1 MSKYNVRNY
10 LSRLPIPTKEYVKEL
25 YTKGIRIRD
34 GRLVTADN
42 HNYILSRKMSPDQ
55 KNTVIKAFKFMS
67 FVEEFGENNI
77 SSFKTE
83 SNIPMLSSK
92 AKSYKAPK
100 RFKSKNKYKAKKYKK
115 KLKDIAESREVRG
128 ANLIKETFISK
139 YDVIVKSNSL
149 YVYDKHYGYYGLID
163 TSQFTSICTKI
174 LDSES
179 NRLTI
184 KSSEYDEAYKLI
196 LSDGRLQT
204 EEPFYENGALVNC
217 ENGVYDAENKVLLPH
232 SPKYF
237 FNYCIRAS
245 YCENAE
251 CKCFRNFLNTI
262 TNNHDSLKRLFL
274 CTLAYLLSS
283 FKNAKKAVA
292 VLGDTDTGKSTLFK
306 FFAMFFDEGLV
317 SYNDFSNIGKPSYI
331 VEMERAILNISFD
344 VSDKTLSDTG
354 FFKQLTSDTDTIV
367 VSSKYGEPHKVSGG
381 IKMVFITNHN
391 LNFPPSLSVED
402 INAIFSR
409 LIFLPFQNKTV
420 AEKDKDSS
428 LFGNLVSEKDGIFSL
443 LMESLSDFVQSGNVF
458 PECEISESAKELAK
472 AKYCPE
478 AVFFSQCLKKGD
490 SYCISTKDLRNAFM
504 KFCSLMSIESKKKG
518 DITKYMTEK
527 GYSVSRIRMDVNG
540 NKISS
545 GNPQEAYVG
554 FKVSNKYKSELLDF

>member
-1 MSKYNVRNY
+1 MSSKYRNY
-10 LSRLPIPTKEYVKEL
+10 ISQLPIHTKEYVKEL

-67 FVEEFGENNI
+67 FVEEFGEKDI
-77 SSFKTE
+77 DFFKAEAITPK
-83 SNIPMLSSK
+83 SVSK

-163 TSQFTSICTKI
+163 TSQFTSMCTKM
-174 LDSES
+174 LDSET

-196 LSDGRLQT
+196 LSDGRLLT

-245 YCENAE
+245 YSESAE
-251 CKCFRNFLNTI
+251 CKCFRSFLNTI

-317 SYNDFSNIGKPSYI
+317 SYNDFSNIGKPSY
-331 VEMERAILNISFD
+331 VVKMARAILNISFD

-420 AEKDKDSS
+420 AERDKDSS
-428 LFGNLVSEKDGIFSL
+428 LFDNLASEKDGVFSL

-458 PECEISESAKELAK
+458 PECEISERAKELAK

-490 SYCISTKDLRNAFM
+490 SYCVSTKDLRTAFM
-504 KFCSLMSIESKKKG
+504 TFCSLRGIENKKKG

-527 GYSVSRIRMDVNG
+527 GYSVSRIRVDADG
-540 NKISS
+540 NKVSH

-554 FKVSNKYKSELLDF
+554 FKVSNKFKSELLDF